1 MVNIIIVENE
11 SKILKMAKQ
20 ALEAHGLTVFAVS
33 TVDAFLKVLEEAK
46 PDAIISDYYLDD
58 SETGQYIWHATR
70 VKHTSLPF
78 IGTSSE
84 VEWTWQKIVDSKL
97 DKHVFALPKK
107 PNGEWDTEAIVGKL
121 EELYVIQPDIP
132 F

>member
-1 MVNIIIVENE
+1 MATLIIVENE
-11 SKILKMAKQ
+11 SKVLNAAQ
-20 ALEAHGLTVFAVS
+20 QDLAAHDLTVVAVS

-58 SETGQYIWHATR
+58 SETGKHIWHATR
-70 VKHTSLPF
+70 VRHTPLPF

-84 VEWTWQKIVDSKL
+84 VEQTWQKIVDSKL
-97 DKHVFALPKK
+97 DKHLFGLPKR
-107 PNGEWDTEAIVGKL
+107 PNGEWDTEAIVAKL
-121 EELYVIQPDIP
+121 EEIYVIQPDIP